1 MYVLKHIFMSDTPP
15 PEQPSEPTLTSL
27 LASICAANRPGRV
40 LMLTDP
46 VRTHGFNAL
55 QRAYIYAILDRSG
68 IMRIIGSTR
77 CKLSVR
83 LSCYRSSLKTQ
94 HTSSPLFRYM
104 EETGQDFSGWTII
117 PLKTLYYDA
126 MHCAHRVQEEEL
138 KSIDYYCTRGAPLL
152 NKNRPLDINDSRRVY
167 QQQWR
172 MRNGQG
178 VRDAQGRS
186 LSYSAQ
192 YCRQWRANRAAARAA
207 AAAAA

>member
-1 MYVLKHIFMSDTPP
+1 MHTSRILCTSYRVANFVGQVGGQLTKFGSTMVSTDVAKNVMYILNHIFMSDTPP
-15 PEQPSEPTLTSL
+15 PEQAPEPTLTSL

-40 LMLTDP
+40 LRLTDP

-55 QRAYIYAILDRSG
+55 QRAYIYALLDRSG

-117 PLKTLYYDA
+117 PLKTLYYECPEHYEHYA
-126 MHCAHRVQEEEL
+126 
-138 KSIDYYCTRGAPLL
+138 
-152 NKNRPLDINDSRRVY
+152 
-167 QQQWR
+167 
-172 MRNGQG
+172 
-178 VRDAQGRS
+178 RS
-186 LSYSAQ
+186 DVA
-192 YCRQWRANRAAARAA
+192 
-207 AAAAA
+207 